1 MKKFAE
7 QQNNMLNIEDLEFR
21 PHKAGFQAT
30 AHFENGFGVSIIPEA
45 DLEHYEVA
53 ILKDNKLCY
62 DTNITKDVLRY
73 QTRDEV
79 HHIALR
85 ARNLVRNKVR

>member
-1 MKKFAE
+1 M
-7 QQNNMLNIEDLEFR
+7 MLDINDLTFR
-21 PHKAGFQAT
+21 PHPVFGWQAI
-30 AHFENGFGVSIIPEA
+30 AEFENGFGVSILPES
-45 DLEHYEVA
+45 DNKTYEVA
-53 ILKDNKLCY
+53 ILRNGHLTY

-85 ARNLVRNKVR
+85 ARNLVRKKVR

>member
-1 MKKFAE
+1 MLDINDLTFRTHPISGWQAIAE
-7 QQNNMLNIEDLEFR
+7 
-21 PHKAGFQAT
+21 
-30 AHFENGFGVSIIPEA
+30 FENGFGISILPES
-45 DLEHYEVA
+45 DNKTYEVA
-53 ILKDNKLCY
+53 ILRNGHLTY

-85 ARNLVRNKVR
+85 ARNLIRGKS

>member
-1 MKKFAE
+1 MLDIDEMTFRTHPVSGWQAIAE
-7 QQNNMLNIEDLEFR
+7 
-21 PHKAGFQAT
+21 
-30 AHFENGFGVSIIPEA
+30 FENGFGISILPES
-45 DLEHYEVA
+45 DNTTYEVA
-53 ILKDNKLCY
+53 ILRNGHLTY
-62 DTNITKDVLRY
+62 DTNITKDVLRH